1 MRDSGPILLRYI
13 LFRIFPK
20 RDCMAARD
28 QQSAEIE
35 TSRVTDRHHSPV
47 TVRVAPNACHH
58 TAANLICEG
67 EGSVLATPIGDAVA
81 DAVLAAFRSVDAK
94 KPDTLAV
101 DLDRVTLDDRCDSG
115 DTIRTDRWKR
125 QYHNEKEQYGSAI
138 HEAFLCRRC

>member
-1 MRDSGPILLRYI
+1 
-13 LFRIFPK
+13 
-20 RDCMAARD
+20 MAARD
-28 QQSAEIE
+28 QPSAEID

-101 DLDRVTLDDRCDSG
+101 DLDRVAVDDVWPMSLFHASQAARAP
-115 DTIRTDRWKR
+115 T
-125 QYHNEKEQYGSAI
+125 
-138 HEAFLCRRC
+138 FRRLRRI